1 VSGHKA
7 AVLDIEWCPHN
18 DDVIASASE
27 DCYVKIWEIPEGG
40 VTKTLTEAT
49 VELQGHQRRV
59 GLVKWHPTAQ
69 NILLSA
75 GLFLKL
81 FLFKI
86 FIVEYLF
93 QLTSPKRVT

>member
-1 VSGHKA
+1 MSGHKA

-27 DCYVKIWEIPEGG
+27 DCYVKIWQIPEGG
-40 VTKTLTEAT
+40 VAKTLTEAT

-59 GLVKWHPTAQ
+59 GLVKWHPTAH